1 METVT
6 QFAKK
11 KITVGITGGIAAYKA
26 ADFVSW
32 LHQQGAEVQV
42 IMTAGAQQFVSPLL
56 LHSLS
61 GQVVIT
67 DMFANDAKLH
77 IPHIYGVDG
86 ADLLVIA
93 PATANIMAKAA
104 HGIADDVLSAA
115 ILAATCPILFVPAM
129 NFHMYENPATQE
141 NMEIL
146 RQRGYHVLEPEEG
159 RMACGTV
166 GKGRFPEAA
175 VLREAVTK
183 ILFPKQDLAGKNVLV
198 TAGPTRENIDPVRYL
213 SNYSSGKMGYAL
225 AMAAEN
231 RGAAVT
237 LVSGPVNLPSPQGVT
252 VVPVTTA
259 EEMYEAV
266 LSRYEEMD
274 VVVKAA
280 AVADYRAEAIAEQK
294 IKKQGPAKD
303 DLQLRLIANPD
314 ILRALG
320 KIKTHQFLVGFAAE
334 TEHLLEN
341 AKKKLTVKKADMII
355 ANDVSQPGV
364 GFEVDTNSVTL
375 VTQDGVVALPN
386 MNKKELAD
394 KIWDEIVCEL
404 AKKSK

>member
-1 METVT
+1 METVM

-86 ADLLVIA
+86 ADLLVVA

-129 NFHMYENPATQE
+129 NFHMYENPATQK

-146 RQRGYHVLEPEEG
+146 RQRGYHVLEAEEG

-166 GKGRFPEAA
+166 GKGRFPEVA
-175 VLREAVTK
+175 VLREAVSQV
-183 ILFPKQDLAGKNVLV
+183 LFPKQDLKGKNVLV

-225 AMAAEN
+225 AAAARN

-237 LVSGPVNLPSPQGVT
+237 LVSGPVNLSLPSGVT
-252 VVPVTTA
+252 MVPVTTA

-266 LSRYEEMD
+266 LSRYDEMD
-274 VVVKAA
+274 VVIKAA
-280 AVADYRAEAIAEQK
+280 AVADYRVDDIAEQK
-294 IKKQGPAKD
+294 IKKQGQTKD
-303 DLQLRLIANPD
+303 GLQLRLIANPD

-320 KIKTHQFLVGFAAE
+320 EAKTHQFLVGFAAE
-334 TEHLLEN
+334 TEHLLDN
-341 AKKKLTVKKADMII
+341 AKKKLLDKKADMII
-355 ANDVSQPGV
+355 ANDVSQPGA

-375 VTQDGVVALPN
+375 VTEGGAEAIPN
-386 MNKKELAD
+386 MDKKELAE
-394 KIWDEIVCEL
+394 KIWDRIVDEL
-404 AKKSK
+404 DKKSK

>member
-1 METVT
+1 METMM
-6 QFAKK
+6 QFRGK

-26 ADFVSW
+26 ADLVSW
-32 LHQQGAEVQV
+32 LYQQGAEVQV
-42 IMTAGAQQFVSPLL
+42 IMTKGAQEFISPLL

-67 DMFANDAKLH
+67 DMFANDDKLH

-129 NFHMYENPATQE
+129 NFHMYENIATQE
-141 NMEIL
+141 NMEVL
-146 RQRGYHVLEPEEG
+146 RRRGYHVLEAEEG

-175 VLREAVTK
+175 VLRGAVCQM
-183 ILFPKQDLAGKNVLV
+183 FFSQQDLAGKKILI

-225 AMAAEN
+225 AAAAKN
-231 RGAAVT
+231 RGADVT
-237 LVSGPVNLPSPQGVT
+237 LVTGPVNLLPPQGVT
-252 VVPVTTA
+252 MVPVVTA
-259 EEMYEAV
+259 VEMYEAA
-266 LSRYEEMD
+266 LSRYAEMD
-274 VVVKAA
+274 IVVKAA
-280 AVADYRAEAIAEQK
+280 AVADYRVEAVATQK
-294 IKKQGPAKD
+294 IKKQGETKD
-303 DLQLRLIANPD
+303 SIQLNLVTNPD

-320 KIKTHQFLVGFAAE
+320 EAKGQQYLVGFAAE
-334 TEHLLEN
+334 TENLLDN
-341 AKKKLTVKKADMII
+341 AKKKLLDKKADMII
-355 ANDVSQPGV
+355 ANDVSQPEA
-364 GFEVDTNSVTL
+364 GFNVDTNAVTL
-375 VTQDGVVALPN
+375 ITKDDMLTLPSMDKKALA
-386 MNKKELAD
+386 E
-394 KIWDEIVCEL
+394 KIWDNVIIEIQ
-404 AKKSK
+404 KKSK

>member
-1 METVT
+1 METVM
-6 QFAKK
+6 QFTKK

-26 ADFVSW
+26 ADLVSW
-32 LHQQGAEVQV
+32 LHQQGADVQV
-42 IMTAGAQQFVSPLL
+42 IMTKGAQEFISPLL

-67 DMFANDAKLH
+67 DMFANDDKLH

-86 ADLLVIA
+86 ADLFVIA

-141 NMEIL
+141 NMEVL
-146 RQRGYHVLEPEEG
+146 RQRGYDVLEPEAG

-175 VLREAVTK
+175 VLREAVSRM
-183 ILFPKQDLAGKNVLV
+183 LFPKQDLAGKKVLI

-225 AMAAEN
+225 AASAKS
-231 RGAAVT
+231 RGAIVT
-237 LVSGPVNLPSPQGVT
+237 LVSGPVNLLTPQGVT
-252 VVPVTTA
+252 MVPVTTA
-259 EEMYEAV
+259 EDMYQAV
-266 LSRYEEMD
+266 LSRYDEMD
-274 VVVKAA
+274 VVIKAA
-280 AVADYRAEAIAEQK
+280 AVADYRVAAISEQK
-294 IKKQGPAKD
+294 IKKQGQAKD
-303 DLQLRLIANPD
+303 SLQLSLVANPD

-320 KIKTHQFLVGFAAE
+320 EAKGQQYLVGFAAE
-334 TEHLLEN
+334 TENLLDN
-341 AKKKLTVKKADMII
+341 AKKKLLDKKADMII

-375 VTQDGVVALPN
+375 VTKEETTALPN
-386 MNKKELAD
+386 MSKKELSE
-394 KIWDEIVCEL
+394 KIWDSIVCALE
-404 AKKSK
+404 KRGK